1 MATVPT
7 HVRRAPSR
15 ALAATALGVAA
26 LGIAGVGLPAAAARS
41 GQPAATVTTSAMS
54 LPTVPPAAR
63 ASVSANG
70 PTTGSAPG
78 PSTASTPTRTGVTV
92 PLPSGTYSDLHNF
105 GRTSRLWARWHTGT
119 DLAAPC
125 GTPVLA
131 ANAGTVTIE
140 TGQRWAGPWLVKV
153 SAGPGNL
160 TTWYGHM
167 RGVTV
172 ASGQSVQPGEQIGV
186 VGDLGNA
193 TGCHLHF
200 EVHPTGGSMYAD
212 AVDPSAW
219 LERYADAAPASA
231 PSVQQPVQQP
241 VQQSAPQS
249 APRQTDRP
257 TAYAVPQGAVG
268 EQKVKHPR
276 PIVLPDLLGDQ
287 PQATR

>member
-1 MATVPT
+1 MLPAPT
-7 HVRRAPSR
+7 HLRRAPVR
-15 ALAATALGVAA
+15 ALTAAAIGVAV
-26 LGIAGVGLPAAAARS
+26 LGISGVSVPAPAAAHT
-41 GQPAATVTTSAMS
+41 GHPAATVAASAMS
-54 LPTVPPAAR
+54 LPKVPPGAR
-63 ASVSANG
+63 ASVSTG
-70 PTTGSAPG
+70 GTTTGSAPG
-78 PSTASTPTRTGVTV
+78 PSTASTSAGAGVTV
-92 PLPSGTYSDLHNF
+92 PLPSGTYSDLHDF

-131 ANAGTVTIE
+131 ANAGTVIIE
-140 TGQRWAGPWLVKV
+140 TGQSWAGPWLVKV
-153 SAGPGNL
+153 AAGSGNL

-172 ASGQSVQPGEQIGV
+172 ASGQSVRPGQQIGV

-219 LERYADAAPASA
+219 LARYAHVAPASA
-231 PSVQQPVQQP
+231 PPAP
-241 VQQSAPQS
+241 QSAPQS
-249 APRQTDRP
+249 SVQEAPQPTRRP

-268 EQKVKHPR
+268 EQKVKHPT

-287 PQATR
+287 PEGAR

>member
-1 MATVPT
+1 MATVPSQ
-7 HVRRAPSR
+7 VRRASIGV
-15 ALAATALGVAA
+15 LVATAIGVAT
-26 LGIAGVGLPAAAARS
+26 LGISGVGLSAPAAARS
-41 GQPAATVTTSAMS
+41 GQPAPTVATSAMS

-63 ASVSANG
+63 APLSTGAPTAGSTPGSSSVS
-70 PTTGSAPG
+70 TSAG
-78 PSTASTPTRTGVTV
+78 TGVAV
-92 PLPSGTYSDLHNF
+92 PLPSGTYSDLHDF

-131 ANAGTVTIE
+131 ANAGTVIIE
-140 TGQRWAGPWLVKV
+140 TGQSWAGPWLVKV
-153 SAGPGNL
+153 TAGPGNL

-167 RGVTV
+167 RAVTV
-172 ASGQSVQPGEQIGV
+172 ASGQSVRPGQQIGV

-219 LERYADAAPASA
+219 LAKYADAAPASPQSTA
-231 PSVQQPVQQP
+231 PSAAQPTLQSTPQQ
-241 VQQSAPQS
+241 
-249 APRQTDRP
+249 THRP
-257 TAYAVPQGAVG
+257 SAYAVPQGAVG
-268 EQKVKHPR
+268 ERKVKHPT

-287 PQATR
+287 PQGTR